1 MKRDILAA
9 VADGAMTTHP
19 SRPAGRGS
27 KRRRDTLEFGVKLLF
42 LLCGCVAVG
51 CVLFICIY
59 LIVAGLPAVLEIGI
73 TDFLFG
79 TEWAGKQGQ
88 FGILPFILTSVAGTA
103 GAVLVGVPVGILTA
117 MFLAKVAP
125 PKAARVIR
133 TAVEL
138 LAGIPSIVYGLVGMI
153 VLVPAIQ
160 RTFQLASGATLLAAI
175 VVLAVMIL
183 PFIEVRAE
191 KAFREVPAELVRSS
205 YSLGCSKLYTITR
218 IVLPACRGELVSGII
233 LGGCYAMGA
242 TAPMIF
248 TGAVAY
254 AAVPDS
260 IFSPAMALPL
270 HLYLLVA
277 QGSTSMDTAY
287 GTAFVM
293 MAMILL
299 SSLLATAYAR
309 RSQNRW
315 KRS

>member
-1 MKRDILAA
+1 MEHEILAA
-9 VADGAMTTHP
+9 VADGVTTAIP
-19 SRPAGRGS
+19 GKPAGRGS

-51 CVLFICIY
+51 CVLFICVY
-59 LIVAGLPAVLEIGI
+59 LIIAGLPAVLEIGI

-133 TAVEL
+133 AAVEL

-183 PFIEVRAE
+183 PSIINVAE
-191 KAFREVPAELVRSS
+191 
-205 YSLGCSKLYTITR
+205 
-218 IVLPACRGELVSGII
+218 
-233 LGGCYAMGA
+233 
-242 TAPMIF
+242 TALK
-248 TGAVAY
+248 
-254 AAVPDS
+254 AVPGS
-260 IFSPAMALPL
+260 MRRPAWPWAPLTSRPSSASPSPRPAPAWPRRWCWGWGGPSARRWPSSWCPAMCPICPRASLPRCVSSPPPSPLSCPTPQWALSGSRPCTPWDWSCSC
-270 HLYLLVA
+270 LL
-277 QGSTSMDTAY
+277 
-287 GTAFVM
+287 
-293 MAMILL
+293 
-299 SSLLATAYAR
+299 
-309 RSQNRW
+309 
-315 KRS
+315 

>member
-183 PFIEVRAE
+183 PSIINVSETALRAVPE
-191 KAFREVPAELVRSS
+191 TIFRIS
-205 YSLGCSKLYTITR
+205 
-218 IVLPACRGELVSGII
+218 LPAARSGVATAVVLGVGRAIGEAMAIIMVSGNVPNMPES
-233 LGGCYAMGA
+233 LFAPVRFLT
-242 TAPMIF
+242 TAIASEMS
-248 TGAVAY
+248 Y
-254 AAVPDS
+254 AAVGS
-260 IFSPAMALPL
+260 LWQQAL
-270 HLYLLVA
+270 YSVGLVL
-277 QGSTSMDTAY
+277 
-287 GTAFVM
+287 FLFI
-293 MAMILL
+293 MIINVILNVCIK
-299 SSLLATAYAR
+299 
-309 RSQNRW
+309 NR
-315 KRS
+315 KEG